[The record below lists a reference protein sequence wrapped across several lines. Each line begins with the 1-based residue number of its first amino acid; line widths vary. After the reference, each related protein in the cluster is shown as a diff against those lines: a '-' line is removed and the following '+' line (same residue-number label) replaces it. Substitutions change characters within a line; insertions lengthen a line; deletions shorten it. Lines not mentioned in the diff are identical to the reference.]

1 MFRLFPF
8 ETLKVNGFEESA
20 VEIKLTIG
28 IYTPSNQNNLQS
40 CREPGAVHGVGKF
53 QGPALLQRNIQCM
66 IDVVLSWF
74 SADLR
79 QEEKEETDQVET
91 VNLDRDTSY
100 DIEKASNSLGWP

>member
-1 MFRLFPF
+1 MLQA
-8 ETLKVNGFEESA
+8 NGFEESA

-28 IYTPSNQNNLQS
+28 IYTPSKQNNLQS
-40 CREPGAVHGVGKF
+40 CKAPGAIHGVGKF
-53 QGPALLQRNIQCM
+53 QGPAWLQRNIQRM

-91 VNLDRDTSY
+91 VNLDRDISY